1 MANSGCTK
9 KNVRAGSSMQWHACK
24 IFSQPLVIHR
34 SRTFCSRANVVAFYV
49 LLYSIC
55 VYYKKSQLDFCSM
68 DLPSCVLQPF
78 CTLRMHHLLHNQ
90 VSFWDMTVFFS
101 ILFHAHLAK
110 SLCILV
116 HFCSS
121 AQVIS
126 SWTQLDLKLNN
137 SIISSTVPTLLFHS
151 VFFNCTKPLG
161 YEGVALLWL
170 LHCPQQVGLVDCAPC
185 LLLGVYP
192 DNMMAGWAAFL
203 HMWSIK
209 WTVPEKK

>member
-34 SRTFCSRANVVAFYV
+34 SRTFCSRANVIAFYV

-121 AQVIS
+121 AQVTCIS
-126 SWTQLDLKLNN
+126 IWTTLSSAALYPLCFFTLCSSIAPSCWVTKGWPCSDSCTVLNRLD
-137 SIISSTVPTLLFHS
+137 
-151 VFFNCTKPLG
+151 
-161 YEGVALLWL
+161 W
-170 LHCPQQVGLVDCAPC
+170 
-185 LLLGVYP
+185 
-192 DNMMAGWAAFL
+192 
-203 HMWSIK
+203 
-209 WTVPEKK
+209 WTMHPASC